1 MPEFAAPAQVRETH
15 TGLVLLYGDRAYK
28 IKKAIRTDFLDFGT
42 PELRERA
49 CAREVGL
56 NRRLAPDVYLGVA
69 HLTSPTGGPDE
80 PVVVMRRMP
89 EDRRLTTVLA
99 DPERVGSELTALVQ
113 VLALFHHSARRGT
126 EIDAEGRPDALR
138 TRWRIL
144 LHSLSEQPADIM
156 DPALLARIDE
166 LAMRYIDGREPLLHN
181 RIAEGNL
188 LDGHGDLLAE
198 DIFALS
204 DGFRVLDCL
213 DFDDRLRYVDRIDDI
228 AFLAMDLEFLGHADP
243 SERLFDDY
251 QAITGD
257 QAPASLWHH
266 YIAYRALVRAK
277 VDTIRFAQ
285 GELAARHRAHRHL
298 RIALDHL
305 EAAEVRLMLV
315 GGLPGTGKSTVA
327 HALSSATGAVT
338 LSADRLRRELRATGE
353 VTGATGILDAGAYS
367 AAAKARVYTELRI
380 RAHALLTAGVSVI
393 LDASWIDPDERRRAA
408 ELAAATHAELRQ
420 IRCVC
425 PATVANHRLRDRA
438 AGDSDATPAIA
449 AAMADKAADWPGAT
463 PIDTGRPLPDTLT
476 DALREWYAGPAKTR
490 DFGPESEVERPCVGG
505 KISVG

>member
-99 DPERVGSELTALVQ
+99 DPERVGAELTALVQ
-113 VLALFHHSARRGT
+113 VLALFHHSARRGP

-138 TRWRIL
+138 TRWQIL
-144 LHSLSEQPADIM
+144 LHGLGEQPADIV

-198 DIFALS
+198 DIFALP

-228 AFLAMDLEFLGHADP
+228 AFLAMDLEFLGHADL
-243 SERLFDDY
+243 SERLLDDY
-251 QAITGD
+251 LAITGD
-257 QAPASLWHH
+257 RSPASLRHH
-266 YIAYRALVRAK
+266 YIAYRASVRAK

-327 HALSSATGAVT
+327 RELSSATGAVT

-353 VTGATGILDAGAYS
+353 VTGATGLLDAGTYS
-367 AAAKARVYTELRI
+367 AAAKARVYTELRT

-393 LDASWIDPDERRRAA
+393 MDASWIAPDERRRAA
-408 ELAAATHAELRQ
+408 ELAAAAHAELRQ

-449 AAMADKAADWPGAT
+449 AAMAAEAADWPGAT
-463 PIDTGRPLPDTLT
+463 VIDTGRPLPDTLT
-476 DALREWYAGPAKTR
+476 DALREWYADPAKTR